1 MGLVNVEKVEAQE
14 QHKKSWFK
22 RHFPKLAAATAST
35 GALVVSSSSMAFI
48 EAADVTTATGGAGG
62 EAVLKQA
69 GIWVLTIAVG
79 IAVVIKIVSLV
90 KK

>member
-1 MGLVNVEKVEAQE
+1 MSLQNVEKIEQQE
-14 QHKKSWFK
+14 VHKKSWFK
-22 RHFPKLAAATAST
+22 RYMPTFAAAAAATSAAVVST
-35 GALVVSSSSMAFI
+35 GTYAFI
-48 EAADVTTATGGAGG
+48 EAADVTTATSGAGG

-79 IAVVIKIVSLV
+79 IAVVYKIVSLV